1 VHANVL
7 ASAHTSNRTVPI
19 RPGPVN
25 EAQPTPPEVI
35 GLTAS
40 PARRQRVPHA
50 IGLLSIAALALAAVG
65 TAVPARAGGGVRG
78 GSFGL
83 TPTLTSGGRPR
94 SYFNLTVPPGKTTRD
109 TAIIS
114 NTGSRTQRLKITIS
128 PGVTAANSGS
138 AYQTAPGG
146 CTGASCWVT
155 GLPTAVTLAPGER
168 RALRFRVAVPADAQ
182 SAQYLTGITAE
193 SLARSSAV
201 AAGSNGQA
209 SAKAIIVKQ
218 VTAGVA
224 ITVGALTQMK
234 TALAVA
240 PVSAGWIGHTPRLL
254 IPVHNPGQTFVKA
267 KGTISCRVH
276 DRPHSYDV
284 IMQTVLPGT
293 NAVLPINAPGLS
305 GESVPCKVRL
315 REGTGPAALWSG
327 TVTLPS
333 RTQKKI
339 IHTGNGAYTTLPDNT
354 VPPWAI
360 ALMVLGALI
369 LTALLV
375 LLVLQRKH
383 RQRTP

>member
-1 VHANVL
+1 V
-7 ASAHTSNRTVPI
+7 
-19 RPGPVN
+19 
-25 EAQPTPPEVI
+25 
-35 GLTAS
+35 
-40 PARRQRVPHA
+40 
-50 IGLLSIAALALAAVG
+50 SIAALELAAAG
-65 TAVPARAGGGVRG
+65 TAVPARAGGGVGG

-83 TPTLTSGGRPR
+83 TPTSTSAGRPR
-94 SYFNLTVPPGKTTRD
+94 SYFNLTMPPGKTARD

-128 PGVTAANSGS
+128 QGVTAANSGS
-138 AYQTAPGG
+138 AYQNTPGG

-155 GLPTAVTLAPGER
+155 GLPTAITLAPGER

-182 SAQYLTGITAE
+182 PAQYLTGITAE
-193 SLARSSAV
+193 SLTRSSAV

-209 SAKAIIVKQ
+209 SAKVNIVRQ

-240 PVSAGWIGHTPRLL
+240 PVSAEWIGHTPRLL

-276 DRPHSYDV
+276 DRPHAYDV

-305 GESVPCKVRL
+305 GESIPCKVRL
-315 REGTGPAALWSG
+315 RESTGPAALWSG

-333 RTQKKI
+333 RTQKRSSI
-339 IHTGNGAYTTLPDNT
+339 PATAHTRHSRTTPSHS
-354 VPPWAI
+354 
-360 ALMVLGALI
+360 G
-369 LTALLV
+369 
-375 LLVLQRKH
+375 RSRSSCSEH
-383 RQRTP
+383 